1 VSEHSPYSRR
11 PLAEE
16 LRPKSINELAGL
28 EQLDAILVQSLKN
41 AEGRAPSVILW
52 GPPGSGKTTLAKLIG
67 RTFRAEFVELSA
79 VQSGVKDIRDVVERS
94 RGSLL
99 PVVLFLDE
107 IHRFNKAQ
115 QDAFLPHVESGT
127 FSLIGAT
134 TENPS
139 FSLTGA
145 LLSRCRV
152 VVMPPINDQAMA
164 SILERAGRSL
174 GIELATKDAEL
185 FIQAASG
192 DARRL
197 LNMLENFAQWR
208 SRIGGDVA
216 DFLKD
221 ARLLQYDRSGDHHY
235 DIASALIKSLRGSDP
250 DAALYWGFRMLESG
264 EDPRFVIRR
273 LIIFASEDI
282 GNADPRAL
290 QIAVSTL
297 DAYQLI
303 GLPEG
308 RIPIAQC
315 ITYLATAP
323 KSNRSYIAMHRA
335 IAAIGGA
342 PAAAVPLH
350 LRNAP
355 TGLMKSL
362 NYGADYV
369 SPHDRP
375 AGYAAGERYLPDGV
389 TGGFYEPSDRG
400 YEKTIGE
407 RLAWLRSLGLEGH

>member
-1 VSEHSPYSRR
+1 
-11 PLAEE
+11 LAEE
-16 LRPKSINELAGL
+16 LRPRSLDELAGL
-28 EQLDAILVQSLKN
+28 EQLDPILLQRLQN
-41 AEGRAPSVILW
+41 PEGRAPSVILW

-67 RTFRAEFVELSA
+67 RVFRADFIELSA
-79 VQSGVKDIRDVVERS
+79 VQSGVKDIRDVVERT
-94 RGSLL
+94 RGALL
-99 PVVLFLDE
+99 PTILFLDE

-139 FSLTGA
+139 FSLTSA

-152 VVMPPINDQAMA
+152 IVMPPINDQAMQ
-164 SILERAGRSL
+164 SILDRAARRL
-174 GIELATKDAEL
+174 GVELTTKEVES
-185 FIQAASG
+185 FVGAASG

-197 LNMLENFAQWR
+197 LNMVENFVQWR
-208 SRIGGDVA
+208 SGGGGEVS

-221 ARLLQYDRSGDHHY
+221 ARVLQYDRSGDHHY
-235 DIASALIKSLRGSDP
+235 DIASALIKSLRGSDA
-250 DAALYWGFRMLESG
+250 DAALYWGFRMLEAG

-273 LIIFASEDI
+273 LVIFASEDI

-290 QIAVSTL
+290 QVAINTL
-297 DAYQLI
+297 DAYQLV

-323 KSNRSYIAMHRA
+323 KSNRSYLAMHKA
-335 IAAIGGA
+335 VTAVAAA

-362 NYGADYV
+362 NFGAGYV
-369 SPHDRP
+369 YPHDRP
-375 AGYAAGERYLPDGV
+375 EGYAAGERYLPEGV
-389 TGGFYEPSDRG
+389 SGGFYEPSDRG

-407 RLAWLRSLGLEGH
+407 RLAWLRSLAEKA